1 MSSIPQLTN
10 VNGVK
15 ADPKLLRDPSALE
28 SISSVISGW
37 SSYVAHSLPNSI
49 ASLRKVSTNSTNDYQ
64 PPINYYPDYLPHQL
78 SNDINSQSFPIPDG
92 LFDKKK
98 DVILYAA
105 FDEIITSASNTHNCE
120 KNQSV
125 LQLGYPDG
133 FQIWNVSDIDNI
145 HELMSIRDE
154 EDIGQV
160 TCIKSICNPHNLPKN
175 LRDKFADVRPLICLV
190 CIPTPQRENG
200 HQDMFTKQ
208 KSVLKFFSLKTNQ
221 IIKTLDFENEGNIV
235 GVNCN
240 ERAIVV
246 SLTNPPRLH
255 ILSPLT
261 LAPLFLSPLQDV
273 AIHPSNRAPV
283 FALGPRLLAYST
295 TSHPPETNT
304 NKDSYAMDESN
315 GMLGTTGK
323 YQEVAKGVAK
333 EVVNG
338 VKFLG
343 DYGYQT
349 FSAYFANSNS
359 QVAATIKPQSTMPIN
374 IKNRAGSISPAS
386 RGSFSPQDS
395 PSNGYYY
402 NLKCGMSNGNGESGN
417 MVGLN
422 SINGYENDKENS
434 AIGTVI
440 ICDLDTSY
448 SVQKKQPSI
457 IAHFSPH
464 THPVGYL
471 SFNPSGSFLFS
482 TSVQGHQFHIF
493 EIVGKRRQRRG
504 NKNLKHV
511 YQLSRG
517 YTNAIVSD
525 GGVGWSGDSRWCA
538 VASGRGTVHV
548 FAINPYGGP
557 AHLPSHIRGWVNN
570 VDELYK
576 STTQSP
582 VVRIKPRNPLPS
594 DSPDANFA
602 SQGSNIYLNKPHEH
616 YSLSSTDAN
625 VPSIDQSRRQSQLQ
639 YNGNLNNFHSQYNGQ
654 SFQYNNFPTHCF
666 RKPPGICVKFLP
678 SMYNSSKSELNANN
692 GLLAADLHAKRQ
704 AKRRSS
710 PNVVTE
716 GVTSNGTSTGR
727 SGRRRTQ
734 SWSQNSINNS
744 HSNYLGVETR
754 DNKLDDIG
762 YQDLLSFHPA
772 GILTLHRLWMEKAVA
787 EETSSQGTKDEINNN
802 NLITLAGTQL
812 SGISGSAAT
821 VANVGRALVG
831 GAAGVVGIG
840 MGIAGAVKKELGTL
854 DMMTNYEDIAEWQLI
869 RNSSWAEVKNVIEA
883 PKKCAESESSAKRDG
898 KKWLANAEIATH
910 TSSKLSLPPPLW
922 ATPQFSFQVF
932 LPGYKDA
939 INKGKVPRSKKIE
952 IRRDI
957 VESVELVNEANDDEF
972 GVKGWMNEESKS
984 NRNKGKISKAVLVP
998 AGKAIGRGAGD
1009 MSVNL
1014 STAMSTSLDFTPSS
1028 PTLSAFSTKS
1038 KDRMSNGFAYGHT
1051 QQTVSDTAITPLSFE
1066 DAYHIHIGNKI
1077 PSITASSTS
1086 SPKVNKNSSSLGF
1099 SPLSSNMMANDST
1112 FEQRSSPFTRSFSS
1126 SSIASDLT
1134 YNDEAD
1140 EYVKR
1145 LDHGIDDSN
1154 EGGNF
1159 FFSPDGDNEVDL
1171 PSDSVIG
1178 LHRNGANGEGKPTDW
1193 WV

>member
-1 MSSIPQLTN
+1 MSSLPQLTN

-49 ASLRKVSTNSTNDYQ
+49 ASLRKISTNSTNDYQ

-78 SNDINSQSFPIPDG
+78 TNDMSSQSFPIPDG

-125 LQLGYPDG
+125 LLLGYPDG

-154 EDIGQV
+154 ENIGQV
-160 TCIKSICNPHNLPKN
+160 TCIKSICNPRNSSKN

-190 CIPTPQRENG
+190 CTPIPQRENG
-200 HQDMFTKQ
+200 HQDMFTKP

-221 IIKTLDFENEGNIV
+221 IVKALDLENEGSV
-235 GVNCN
+235 VSVNCN

-273 AIHPSNRAPV
+273 AIHPSSRAPI

-295 TSHPPETNT
+295 TSYPPEIDANM
-304 NKDSYAMDESN
+304 DGYAVNESD
-315 GMLGTTGK
+315 GVLGTTGK

-349 FSAYFANSNS
+349 FSAYFTNPNS
-359 QVAATIKPQSTMPIN
+359 QVATMPIN
-374 IKNRAGSISPAS
+374 IKNHAGSISPAS

-395 PSNGYYY
+395 PSNGYYC
-402 NLKCGMSNGNGESGN
+402 NLKGGMNNGNGESGN
-417 MVGLN
+417 MAGLN
-422 SINGYENDKENS
+422 SINGYENDKENG

-440 ICDLDTSY
+440 ICDLDTSC

-464 THPVGYL
+464 THPVGHL
-471 SFNPSGSFLFS
+471 SFNPTGSFLFS

-493 EIVGKRRQRRG
+493 EIVGKRRQSRS

-517 YTNAIVSD
+517 YTNASVND

-538 VASGRGTVHV
+538 VASGRGTIHV

-557 AHLPSHIRGWVNN
+557 THVPSHIRGWVNN

-582 VVRIKPRNPLPS
+582 VVRIKTRTPLPS
-594 DSPDANFA
+594 DSSDVNVA
-602 SQGSNIYLNKPHEH
+602 SQGSNIYFNKPYEH

-625 VPSIDQSRRQSQLQ
+625 VPPIDQSRRQSQ

-654 SFQYNNFPTHCF
+654 PYPTFHYSTFPTHYL
-666 RKPPGICVKFLP
+666 RKPPGMCVKFLP
-678 SMYNSSKSELNANN
+678 SMYNNSKSGLNAN
-692 GLLAADLHAKRQ
+692 LHAKRQ

-762 YQDLLSFHPA
+762 YQDLLSFNPA
-772 GILTLHRLWMEKAVA
+772 GILTLHRLWMEKTVV
-787 EETSSQGTKDEINNN
+787 EETPSQGAKDEINNN

-812 SGISGSAAT
+812 SGSAAT

-854 DMMTNYEDIAEWQLI
+854 DMVSNYEDIAEWQLI
-869 RNSSWAEVKNVIEA
+869 RNNSWAEVKNIIEA

-910 TSSKLSLPPPLW
+910 TSSKFSLPPPLW

-939 INKGKVPRSKKIE
+939 INKGEVPRSKKIE

-957 VESVELVNEANDDEF
+957 VESVELVNEANNDEF
-972 GVKGWMNEESKS
+972 GVKGWMNEENKS
-984 NRNKGKISKAVLVP
+984 NHNKGKISKAVLVP

-1014 STAMSTSLDFTPSS
+1014 STAMTTSLDFTPSS

-1038 KDRMSNGFAYGHT
+1038 KDRMSNGFSNGHT
-1051 QQTVSDTAITPLSFE
+1051 QQTVGDTSITPLSFE
-1066 DAYHIHIGNKI
+1066 DAYHIHIGNNI

-1086 SPKVNKNSSSLGF
+1086 SPKFNKNNSSLGF
-1099 SPLSSNMMANDST
+1099 SPLSSNMVANDST

-1126 SSIASDLT
+1126 SSIASDIT

-1140 EYVKR
+1140 EFVKGHDR
-1145 LDHGIDDSN
+1145 GIDDSN

-1178 LHRNGANGEGKPTDW
+1178 LHRNGANGENKPANW

>member
-1 MSSIPQLTN
+1 MSSLPQLTH

-15 ADPKLLRDPSALE
+15 ADPKLLRDPSTLE
-28 SISSVISGW
+28 SISSVLSGW

-49 ASLRKVSTNSTNDYQ
+49 ASLRKASANSTTDYQ
-64 PPINYYPDYLPHQL
+64 PPINYYPDYLSHQL
-78 SNDINSQSFPIPDG
+78 ANDMNSQSFPISDG

-98 DVILYAA
+98 DLILYAA

-125 LQLGYPDG
+125 LLLGYPDG
-133 FQIWNVSDIDNI
+133 FQIWNVSNIENI
-145 HELMSIRDE
+145 HELLSIRDNE
-154 EDIGQV
+154 NIGQ
-160 TCIKSICNPHNLPKN
+160 SICNPCYSSKTLC
-175 LRDKFADVRPLICLV
+175 DKFADVRPLICIV
-190 CIPTPQRENG
+190 CTPTPQRENG
-200 HQDMFTKQ
+200 HLDILTKP
-208 KSVLKFFSLKTNQ
+208 KSVLKFFSLKANQ
-221 IIKTLDFENEGNIV
+221 IVKTLDFENDGTIV
-235 GVNCN
+235 NVNCN

-246 SLTNPPRLH
+246 SLINPPRLH
-255 ILSPLT
+255 IISPLT

-273 AIHPSNRAPV
+273 AIHPSTRAPV

-295 TSHPPETNT
+295 TSHPPEMDA
-304 NKDSYAMDESN
+304 KMDSHAMDESD
-315 GMLGTTGK
+315 GTVGTTGK

-359 QVAATIKPQSTMPIN
+359 SQATMPIN
-374 IKNRAGSISPAS
+374 IKNHAGSISPAS

-402 NLKCGMSNGNGESGN
+402 NLKGGGVNNGSVESSNL
-417 MVGLN
+417 VGLN
-422 SINGYENDKENS
+422 YNTNGYENDKENG
-434 AIGTVI
+434 AIGAVI
-440 ICDLDTSY
+440 ICDLGTSF
-448 SVQKKQPSI
+448 SAQKKQPSV

-464 THPVGYL
+464 THPVGHL
-471 SFNPSGSFLFS
+471 SFNPSGSFLFT
-482 TSVQGHQFHIF
+482 TSIQGHQFHVF
-493 EIVGKRRQRRG
+493 EIVGKSRQHRS

-517 YTNAIVSD
+517 YTNASVSD

-538 VASGRGTVHV
+538 VASGRGTIHV

-557 AHLPSHIRGWVNN
+557 AHVPSHITGWVNN
-570 VDELYK
+570 VDEL
-576 STTQSP
+576 
-582 VVRIKPRNPLPS
+582 PRTPLPS
-594 DSPDANFA
+594 DSLDVNFT
-602 SQGSNIYLNKPHEH
+602 SQGSNIYFNKPNEY
-616 YSLSSTDAN
+616 YSLSSTDSN
-625 VPSIDQSRRQSQLQ
+625 TSSIDQSRRQSQLQ

-654 SFQYNNFPTHCF
+654 SHLSHPYIPLPTHYL
-666 RKPPGICVKFLP
+666 RKPTGICIKFLP
-678 SMYNSSKSELNANN
+678 SMSNGSKSELNANN
-692 GLLAADLHAKRQ
+692 GLLVANLNAKRQ

-710 PNVVTE
+710 PNVVME
-716 GVTSNGTSTGR
+716 GVKSNGTSTGR
-727 SGRRRTQ
+727 KNRRRTQ

-744 HSNYLGVETR
+744 SHPNYLGVEIR

-772 GILTLHRLWMEKAVA
+772 GILTLHRLWMEKTVV

-812 SGISGSAAT
+812 SGSAAT

-831 GAAGVVGIG
+831 GAAGVVSIG
-840 MGIAGAVKKELGTL
+840 MGIAGAVKKELGTF
-854 DMMTNYEDIAEWQLI
+854 DMVTNYEDIAEWQLI

-883 PKKCAESESSAKRDG
+883 PKKCTESEISVKRDG
-898 KKWLANAEIATH
+898 KNWLSNAEITTH
-910 TSSKLSLPPPLW
+910 TDSKISLPPPLW
-922 ATPQFSFQVF
+922 TTPQFSFQVF

-957 VESVELVNEANDDEF
+957 VESVEFVNDANNDEF
-972 GVKGWMNEESKS
+972 GVKEWMNEENKYNHNKS
-984 NRNKGKISKAVLVP
+984 KISKAVLVP

-1009 MSVNL
+1009 ISVNL

-1038 KDRMSNGFAYGHT
+1038 KDRMLNGFPNGHT
-1051 QQTVSDTAITPLSFE
+1051 QQTVVDTSITPLSFE
-1066 DAYHIHIGNKI
+1066 DAYHIHIGNNI

-1086 SPKVNKNSSSLGF
+1086 SPKLKNHSSIGF
-1099 SPLSSNMMANDST
+1099 SPLSSNMIVNDST
-1112 FEQRSSPFTRSFSS
+1112 FEQQSTPFTRSFSS
-1126 SSIASDLT
+1126 SSIASDIT
-1134 YNDEAD
+1134 YNDEVI
-1140 EYVKR
+1140 EYVKEV
-1145 LDHGIDDSN
+1145 DHGINESN
-1154 EGGNF
+1154 EDGNF
-1159 FFSPDGDNEVDL
+1159 FFSPDGDNEVGL
-1171 PSDSVIG
+1171 PSDSMI
-1178 LHRNGANGEGKPTDW
+1178 EF
-1193 WV
+1193 